1 MMALALL
8 KNYHAFQGPKGLTL
22 YDLFK
27 KFDKTWALTKDSEKK
42 YGKTS
47 PDRKFDDAMKR
58 RQDPWNFLFIAV
70 CGFRIF
76 STTTS
81 AAPKCASSRMPPS
94 KVKFPSART
103 TPA

>member
-1 MMALALL
+1 
-8 KNYHAFQGPKGLTL
+8 LTL

-58 RQDPWNFLFIAV
+58 RQDP
-70 CGFRIF
+70 
-76 STTTS
+76 
-81 AAPKCASSRMPPS
+81 
-94 KVKFPSART
+94 
-103 TPA
+103 